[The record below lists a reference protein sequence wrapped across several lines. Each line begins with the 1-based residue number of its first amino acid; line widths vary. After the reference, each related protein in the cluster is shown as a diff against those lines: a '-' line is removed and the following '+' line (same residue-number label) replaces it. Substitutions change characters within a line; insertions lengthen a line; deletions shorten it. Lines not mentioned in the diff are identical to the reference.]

1 MPPRYARSEEIANVL
16 SHGFGAAA
24 GVVGLVLLL
33 LATAGAGDA
42 VRVIS
47 ACLYSATL
55 IALYVASTLYH
66 ALPEGTA
73 KRVFRVLDH
82 SAIFLLIAGSYTP
95 FCLVA
100 LEGPVGWTLL
110 TVVWALALA
119 GVVLTAVAIART
131 RVVAMVLYL
140 GMGWCIV
147 MAAGPV
153 VRALDPVTLLLL
165 VIGGV
170 TYTAGLVFYGR
181 GFRFAHTVWHLF
193 VMTASGLHWWAVYR
207 VVA

>member
-1 MPPRYARSEEIANVL
+1 MPPHYGRGEEIANAL
-16 SHGFGAAA
+16 SHGFAAFA
-24 GVVGLVLLL
+24 GVVGLVLLVD
-33 LATAGAGDA
+33 AAAGAGDA
-42 VRVIS
+42 VRVTS
-47 ACLYSATL
+47 ACLYGATL
-55 IALYVASTLYH
+55 VALYVASTLYH
-66 ALPEGTA
+66 AMPGGGARGL
-73 KRVFRVLDH
+73 FRILDH

-100 LEGPVGWTLL
+100 LGGPVGWTLL

-119 GVVLTAVAIART
+119 GVVLTAVAISRT

-153 VRALDPVTLLLL
+153 VRALDPMTLLLL

-170 TYTAGLVFYGR
+170 TYTGGLVFYGR
-181 GFRFAHTVWHLF
+181 RFRFAHTVWHLF

>member
-1 MPPRYARSEEIANVL
+1 VL
-16 SHGFGAAA
+16 SHGLAAVA
-24 GVVGLVLLL
+24 GIAGLVLLVV
-33 LATAGAGDA
+33 AAAKGGGA
-42 VRVIS
+42 VRVTS
-47 ACLYSATL
+47 ASLYGATL
-55 IALYVASTLYH
+55 VTLYVASTLYH
-66 ALPEGTA
+66 AVPGGAA
-73 KRVFRVLDH
+73 KGVFRILDH

-100 LEGPVGWTLL
+100 IGGPVGWTLL
-110 TVVWALALA
+110 AVVWALALA

-153 VRALDPVTLLLL
+153 VRALDPMTLLLL

-170 TYTAGLVFYGR
+170 TYTGGLVFYAR
-181 GFRFAHTVWHLF
+181 RFRFAHTVWHLF
-193 VMTASGLHWWAVYR
+193 VIAASGLHWWAVYR